1 MLRVHQA
8 IQASR
13 ARRWQRKKSRCQNTR
28 AKDRTTVRARAVA
41 RIGAKTTAKAK
52 EAAQPTEASRINSRN
67 QTLAAHN
74 GGRPGRIRGGGT
86 APVLSPEIFVGPP
99 PATIIRTARGR
110 TPPA

>member
-1 MLRVHQA
+1 MLRVHPA

-13 ARRWQRKKSRCQNTR
+13 SRRWQRKKSRCQNTR

-74 GGRPGRIRGGGT
+74 GGGPGRFREGGT
-86 APVLSPEIFVGPP
+86 AAGVSPGICVGPHP
-99 PATIIRTARGR
+99 LTV
-110 TPPA
+110 